1 MRLVRL
7 GKLSH
12 VSKMRNEF
20 TTPSYLA
27 CTSDISTA
35 GFRLYNPK

>member
-12 VSKMRNEF
+12 VSKMGSEF

-27 CTSDISTA
+27 CTFDISTA
-35 GFRLYNPK
+35 GYKLYNPK